1 MNDFEGRRIYFA
13 PCGIGLGHISRSVLI
28 AQKVMNRGGKVL
40 CSTYLEGV
48 HYAEKYGLPVVASPD
63 LSIEV
68 DITGSIDIKAT
79 VLSGIDSITTFLDQI
94 RFEIQVIQSFDPD
107 LVFSDT
113 RLSSIYA
120 AKILKKPV
128 ILLLNQ
134 FHPRIPREK
143 DTIFFRLLDG
153 SVMTILGRSWA
164 LSNIILI
171 PDFPEPFTISLDSLR
186 IPRRIGARV
195 NLVGSILQK
204 SPRNNSEINRTRETL
219 GVEKD
224 QILVYAGISGP
235 RAERLPLI
243 NRLIPI
249 FRKFPDRYKIIM
261 SMGIPKGNSQII
273 KKGSLYLVPW
283 IENRFNYLKACDIVV
298 SRGGH
303 ETLMQSISY
312 GKPSVII
319 PVPKH
324 TEQYG
329 NARRAKEL
337 GIAKA
342 LHQKDLTLDHLL
354 KRIDQLINSK
364 KTRATLEGII
374 NNKKLAKGLDKTIEA
389 IAEFLKNERI

>member
-273 KKGSLYLVPW
+273 KKGNLYLVPW
-283 IENRFNYLKACDIVV
+283 IENRFDYLEACDIVV

-364 KTRATLEGII
+364 KTRATLEEII

-389 IAEFLKNERI
+389 IAEFLESERI

>member
-1 MNDFEGRRIYFA
+1 MGDFEGRRIYFA
-13 PCGIGLGHISRSVLI
+13 PCGIGLGHISRSVTI
-28 AQKVMNRGGKVL
+28 AQKVMKRGGEVL

-48 HYAEKYGLPVVASPD
+48 HYAEKYGLTVIASPD

-68 DITGSIDIKAT
+68 DITGSIDIKST
-79 VLSGIDSITTFLDQI
+79 VLSGIDNITTFLDQI
-94 RFEIQVIQSFDPD
+94 RFEIQVIQNFDPD

-128 ILLLNQ
+128 VLLLNQ
-134 FHPRIPREK
+134 FLPRVPREK

-164 LSNIILI
+164 LSNMILI
-171 PDFPEPFTISLDSLR
+171 PDFPEPYTISLDSLR
-186 IPRRIGARV
+186 MPRRIGARV
-195 NLVGSILQK
+195 KLVGSILQK
-204 SPRNNSEINRTRETL
+204 SPRNNSAINRTRENL

-235 RAERLPLI
+235 KAERLPLI
-243 NRLIPI
+243 KRLIPI

-261 SMGIPKGNSQII
+261 SMGIPNGNSQMI
-273 KKGSLYLVPW
+273 KKGNLYLVPW
-283 IENRFNYLKACDIVV
+283 IENRFDYLEACDIVV

-312 GKPSVII
+312 GKPSIII

-329 NARRAKEL
+329 NARRAMEL

-342 LHQKDLTLDHLL
+342 LHQKDLTLD
-354 KRIDQLINSK
+354 QLIIRLDQFMDSRK
-364 KTRATLEGII
+364 SRATLEDII
-374 NNKKLAKGLDKTIEA
+374 KNENLINGLDKTIEV
-389 IAEFLKNERI
+389 IADFLEESI

>member
-79 VLSGIDSITTFLDQI
+79 VLSGINSITTFLDQI

-224 QILVYAGISGP
+224 QTLVYAGISGP

-273 KKGSLYLVPW
+273 KKGNLYLVPW
-283 IENRFNYLKACDIVV
+283 IENRFDYLEACDIVV

>member
-273 KKGSLYLVPW
+273 KKGNLYLVPW
-283 IENRFNYLKACDIVV
+283 IENRFDYLEACDIVV

>member
-1 MNDFEGRRIYFA
+1 
-13 PCGIGLGHISRSVLI
+13 
-28 AQKVMNRGGKVL
+28 MNRGGKVL

-94 RFEIQVIQSFDPD
+94 RFEIQAIQSFDPD

-235 RAERLPLI
+235 KAERLPLI
-243 NRLIPI
+243 KRLIPI
-249 FRKFPDRYKIIM
+249 LRKFPDRYKIIM
-261 SMGIPKGNSQII
+261 SMGIPNGNSQMI
-273 KKGSLYLVPW
+273 KKGNLYLVPW
-283 IENRFNYLKACDIVV
+283 IENRFDYLEACDIIV

-312 GKPSVII
+312 GKPSIII

-324 TEQYG
+324 SEQYG

-342 LHQKDLTLDHLL
+342 LHQKDLTLDQLL
-354 KRIDQLINSK
+354 KHIDQLMDSK
-364 KTRATLEGII
+364 KTRATLEDII
-374 NNKKLAKGLDKTIEA
+374 NNENLGKGLDKTIEA
-389 IAEFLKNERI
+389 IAEFLESENI